1 MNKKKIYLFIF
12 VLVLFTIDRVSKIL
26 ILKNFLNNSSSEIYI
41 NSFLNFSLVWNS
53 GIGFGIL
60 QLEANI
66 FYLLISI
73 IITAINLILIYWM
86 FTSSNYL
93 ESIFISIILGGAL
106 GNLFDRYYYSS
117 VPDFIDLNV
126 QKGLGMKK
134 DVPDEFLIEKRNP
147 LTMPPNFDL
156 LPPDSVNQNNQKD
169 EKDNLKDIFNKN
181 LGKDKKD
188 TEINKGTDSG
198 SLEKSI
204 LEKIK

>member
-1 MNKKKIYLFIF
+1 MKKIINLFVLFI
-12 VLVLFTIDRVSKIL
+12 LL
-26 ILKNFLNNSSSEIYI
+26 SSCE
-41 NSFLNFSLVWNS
+41 
-53 GIGFGIL
+53 
-60 QLEANI
+60 
-66 FYLLISI
+66 
-73 IITAINLILIYWM
+73 
-86 FTSSNYL
+86 
-93 ESIFISIILGGAL
+93 
-106 GNLFDRYYYSS
+106 
-117 VPDFIDLNV
+117 NV

-169 EKDNLKDIFNKN
+169 DKDNLKEIFNNN

-188 TEINKGTDSG
+188 AEVKKEKDTG

>member
-1 MNKKKIYLFIF
+1 MKKVIHLFA
-12 VLVLFTIDRVSKIL
+12 LFL
-26 ILKNFLNNSSSEIYI
+26 LLSSC
-41 NSFLNFSLVWNS
+41 
-53 GIGFGIL
+53 
-60 QLEANI
+60 
-66 FYLLISI
+66 
-73 IITAINLILIYWM
+73 
-86 FTSSNYL
+86 
-93 ESIFISIILGGAL
+93 ES
-106 GNLFDRYYYSS
+106 
-117 VPDFIDLNV
+117 V

-134 DVPDEFLIEKRNP
+134 DTPDEFLIEKRNP

-181 LGKDKKD
+181 LGKDKKN

>member
-1 MNKKKIYLFIF
+1 MRKI
-12 VLVLFTIDRVSKIL
+12 
-26 ILKNFLNNSSSEIYI
+26 
-41 NSFLNFSLVWNS
+41 
-53 GIGFGIL
+53 
-60 QLEANI
+60 
-66 FYLLISI
+66 
-73 IITAINLILIYWM
+73 INLFAL
-86 FTSSNYL
+86 FFLLSSC
-93 ESIFISIILGGAL
+93 E
-106 GNLFDRYYYSS
+106 
-117 VPDFIDLNV
+117 NV
-126 QKGLGMKK
+126 KKGLGMKK

-181 LGKDKKD
+181 LGKEKKD